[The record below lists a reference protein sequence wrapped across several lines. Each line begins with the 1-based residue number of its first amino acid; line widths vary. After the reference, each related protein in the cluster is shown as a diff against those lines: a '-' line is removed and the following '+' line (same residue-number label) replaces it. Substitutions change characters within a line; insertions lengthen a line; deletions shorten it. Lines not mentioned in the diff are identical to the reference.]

1 MPRTFTVATTV
12 QDPLLAERL
21 VETLQ
26 ARGLDAF
33 SRAGGAA
40 SSAAF
45 AQAQA
50 AFWDILVPL
59 EAADAASG
67 WIAEVLEEL
76 DRDADR
82 NALAA
87 EEEFEAPED
96 PGRPKADGSPST

>member
-1 MPRTFTVATTV
+1 MARTFTVAASV

-26 ARGLDAF
+26 EKGLDAF

-50 AFWDILVPL
+50 AFWDVLVPA
-59 EAADAASG
+59 EAAATASG
-67 WIAEVLEEL
+67 WIAEVLEAL
-76 DRDADR
+76 DQDAEE
-82 NALAA
+82 NTKAA
-87 EEEFEAPED
+87 EEEELAGESAELK
-96 PGRPKADGSPST
+96 PGT

>member
-1 MPRTFTVATTV
+1 MARTFTVAATV

-45 AQAQA
+45 AQTQA
-50 AFWDILVPL
+50 AFRDVLVPA
-59 EAADAASG
+59 EASDSANG
-67 WIAEVLEEL
+67 WIGEVLEEL
-76 DRDADR
+76 DRDADE
-82 NALAA
+82 NAKAA
-87 EEEFEAPED
+87 DEESQSPENLD
-96 PGRPKADGSPST
+96 PKARE